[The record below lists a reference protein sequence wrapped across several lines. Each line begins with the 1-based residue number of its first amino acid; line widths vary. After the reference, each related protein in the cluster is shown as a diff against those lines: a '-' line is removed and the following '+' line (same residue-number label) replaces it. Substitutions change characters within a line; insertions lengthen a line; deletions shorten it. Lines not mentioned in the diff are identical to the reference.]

1 MSDTQKL
8 DHMLQSTRDIDVL
21 LGRLLSEAMHTTHA
35 EGGTIYLRAQA
46 GFRVAH
52 VQNDALL
59 ATMRPSDIAA
69 LVSKGIQAE
78 SGGSIAGH
86 VAATGEIIR
95 LTDTNQLPPDASFT
109 FDASVD
115 AALGY
120 RTKAMLATPL
130 LSADGTVAGVL
141 QLINPISDSAVFTDD
156 DVAFAR
162 DLGRIATTAL
172 ERARLERA
180 MLLRMV
186 RMAQLRDPT
195 ETGTHV
201 NRVAAVSVS
210 LLNLWAQQTN
220 ADTTWH
226 DSMVDDLRIAAM
238 LHDVGKV
245 AIDDA
250 ILKKP
255 GALDPHEYAA
265 MQEHTVIGAALFD
278 NGDAPSDRLAHD
290 VALHHHQRWDG
301 TGYPAVD
308 INGTNRPLRGD
319 EIPLAARLVAIADV
333 HDALASKRA
342 YKDAWPQERIAS
354 VLREGAGTHF
364 DPVIA
369 ALFVDNLD
377 SINRIRAAVA
387 HDSGT

>member
-1 MSDTQKL
+1 MQA
-8 DHMLQSTRDIDVL
+8 TR
-21 LGRLLSEAMHTTHA
+21 A
-35 EGGTIYLRAQA
+35 EGGTIYLGAQA

-69 LVSKGIQAE
+69 LVSKGIRAE

-86 VAATGEIIR
+86 VAATGEIVR
-95 LTDTNQLPPDASFT
+95 LIDTHQLPPDASFT
-109 FDASVD
+109 FDASID

-201 NRVAAVSVS
+201 NRVAAVSVL
-210 LLNLWAQQTN
+210 LLNLWAQKTG
-220 ADTTWH
+220 ADATWH
-226 DSMVDDLRIAAM
+226 DAMVDDLRIAAM

-265 MQEHTVIGAALFD
+265 MQKHTVMGAALFD

-301 TGYPAVD
+301 TGYPVVD
-308 INGTNRPLRGD
+308 VNGTSRPLRGD

-342 YKDAWPQERIAS
+342 YKDPWPQERIES
-354 VLREGAGTHF
+354 VLREGTGTHF

-369 ALFVDNLD
+369 ALFIDHLD
-377 SINRIRAAVA
+377 SIDRVRAAVVD
-387 HDSGT
+387 DSNPFSIDS